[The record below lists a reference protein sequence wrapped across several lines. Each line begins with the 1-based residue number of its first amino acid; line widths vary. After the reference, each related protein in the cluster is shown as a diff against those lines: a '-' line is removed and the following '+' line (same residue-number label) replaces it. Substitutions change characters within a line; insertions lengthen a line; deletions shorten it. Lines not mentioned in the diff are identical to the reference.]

1 MMQTKSHYRAE
12 NQIPII
18 IPSLHPDQKLI
29 TLVTNLREYFGDQ
42 HLILIVDDGSREEY
56 SAEFAF
62 LQDQLHCHVLT
73 HAVNLGKGR
82 ALKTAFN
89 HLLCLEQSYIGVI
102 TTDADGQH
110 ALADIKHCMQELRE
124 HSNELIFGCRQF
136 DQTHV
141 PLKSRFGNKL
151 TRALLQLLTG
161 ITLSDTQTGLRA
173 IPLHYLN
180 LMMTVPG
187 ERFEYEMNMILACK
201 EHQIKIKEVPIQ
213 TIYLEENRSSHFNP
227 ITDSIRIYSIF
238 GKYILASG
246 TSFVIDVGCFYLFS
260 SFLKY
265 VNIQFYI
272 ILATILARL
281 ISSAFNFYANRQL
294 VFKNGTEASIRR
306 YYSLV
311 ILQMMLSAVL
321 VSILYNQ
328 FIFIG
333 ETLWKVVVDT
343 ILFVVSF
350 QVQRSWV
357 FANHTE
363 EA

>member
-1 MMQTKSHYRAE
+1 MTEEQSPMEFYH
-12 NQIPII
+12 QIPII
-18 IPSLHPDQKLI
+18 IPSLHPDQKLLA
-29 TLVTNLREYFGDQ
+29 LVTSLRNLFGDEQ
-42 HLILIVDDGSREEY
+42 LILIVDDGSQEQY
-56 SAEFAF
+56 SAIFAF
-62 LQDQLHCHVLT
+62 LRENLGCHVLT

-89 HLLCLEQSYIGVI
+89 HLLCLNTSYGGVI

-110 ALADIKHCMQELRE
+110 ALADIKHCMQELLVQP
-124 HSNELIFGCRQF
+124 SKMIFGCRQF
-136 DQTHV
+136 DQDHV

-151 TRALLQLLTG
+151 TRTLLKTLTG
-161 ITLSDTQTGLRA
+161 IALSDTQTGLRG
-173 IPLHYLN
+173 IPFRYLN
-180 LMMTVPG
+180 LMITIPG

-238 GKYILASG
+238 GKYILSSGAS
-246 TSFVIDVGCFYLFS
+246 FIIDIGCFYLFS

-272 ILATILARL
+272 IIATVLARL

-294 VFKNGTEASIRR
+294 VFKSGTKASMKR

-311 ILQMMLSAVL
+311 ILQMMLSAIL

-333 ETLWKVVVDT
+333 ETLWKAVVDT
-343 ILFVVSF
+343 VLFVVSF
-350 QVQRSWV
+350 QVQRGWV